1 MGVSN
6 FIFFNYQCPCGGDA
20 LETNIQTFFK
30 HEEVCCNGIGLLRVE
45 QKEGAI
51 YVQIKKLGLDANGGN
66 VY

>member
-1 MGVSN
+1 
-6 FIFFNYQCPCGGDA
+6 
-20 LETNIQTFFK
+20 
-30 HEEVCCNGIGLLRVE
+30 VCCNGIGLLRVE